1 MTRTPTLGFALA
13 LLALTAGDAKA
24 DDQPKSAEAMA
35 SKADSAWSPV
45 DYNFVAQ
52 ANLGAPSRSLPA
64 GLPKRRP
71 PTPTSAT
78 TRT

>member
-1 MTRTPTLGFALA
+1 MTRISTLSFALA
-13 LLALTAGDAKA
+13 LAALAAGAA
-24 DDQPKSAEAMA
+24 AAMA

-52 ANLGAPSRSLPA
+52 AIWAPPSRSLPA

-71 PTPTSAT
+71 PPSTSAT
-78 TRT
+78 TRTSWW